1 VPRFAVIRRHG
12 PAWDSS
18 RSLREQDEW
27 DEHAGF
33 MDALAGEGFIVL
45 GGPLVGSGRV
55 LLVIDAE
62 DEAEVRARLA
72 ADPWTGMGL
81 LVIERVDV
89 WQVLL
94 DHARGVD

>member
-1 VPRFAVIRRHG
+1 VSRFAVIRRHG

-27 DEHAGF
+27 DEHAEF
-33 MDALAGEGFIVL
+33 MDGLTDEGFIVL
-45 GGPLVGSGRV
+45 AGPLGDSGRV
-55 LLVIDAE
+55 LIVIDAE

-72 ADPWTGMGL
+72 ADPWTDTGL

-89 WQVLL
+89 WNVLL
-94 DHARGVD
+94 EHRPR